1 MVMSP
6 EEQSI
11 QYLVLDKSSVR
22 GMSRM
27 MVKVRRM
34 MKGVGLSKVE
44 GLLWCSGLI

>member
-22 GMSRM
+22 GMSMM
-27 MVKVRRM
+27 MVMVRHM
-34 MKGVGLSKVE
+34 MKGVGLSMVE
-44 GLLWCSGLI
+44 VLQWCSGLI